1 MLTSFPK
8 LTVMKNLLFF
18 LFAATGVSFLHAQR
32 TLPVYAIT
40 ADDNNL
46 QWLNIKVVDIAKG
59 QVLSTVFNAK
69 DKQVHVLK
77 TASDNNVSKQEE
89 DEIPT
94 GTMVAAAA
102 FSRAQSKFFFI
113 PMRIAELR
121 WADLSKG
128 TPVYYALQSPVLS
141 KLNMNDAANHFTRMC
156 MGADG
161 KGYALTNDGKHLI
174 QFTADNQVQVQD
186 LGALVDA
193 PVNNSISIHNQC
205 TSWGG
210 DMIAAADGKLLII
223 SQRSYVFQFSPKDRI
238 VTLLGQINNLPQNF
252 TTNGAAVDEN
262 GNLIIACSNGNF
274 PYYKVDLSNFTANP
288 AFTQIPTGMN
298 ASDLAS
304 NYLLRKQA
312 TNNGTYIER
321 INKVANSKISMY
333 PNPVTSNRV
342 QLIFDDVEKGEYSI
356 QLIDVSGK
364 LLINKIVTISG
375 NGQISY
381 LDLHKAM
388 SKGMYL
394 VKVLNHDLKTVFADK
409 VAVQ

>member
-1 MLTSFPK
+1 MKRLLLLQVAVFTFSFA
-8 LTVMKNLLFF
+8 V
-18 LFAATGVSFLHAQR
+18 AQR

-40 ADDNNL
+40 SDENNL
-46 QWLNIKVVDIAKG
+46 QWLNIKIVDIAKG

-69 DKQVHVLK
+69 DRQVNVLNA
-77 TASDNNVSKQEE
+77 TTNSNVSKREE
-89 DEIPT
+89 GDGPT
-94 GTMVAAAA
+94 GSMVAAAA
-102 FSRAQSKFFFI
+102 YSRAQSKFFFI

-161 KGYALTNDGKHLI
+161 KGYALTNDGNHLI
-174 QFTADNQVQVQD
+174 QFTTGAQPELLD

-193 PVNNSISIHNQC
+193 PANNNNSIHNQC

-210 DMIAAADGKLLII
+210 DMIATADGKLLII
-223 SQRSYVFQFSPKDRI
+223 SQRSFIYEFSPKDRI

-262 GNLIIACSNGNF
+262 GDLIIACSNGNF
-274 PYYKVDLSNFTANP
+274 AYYKVDMSNYTATT
-288 AFTQIPTGMN
+288 AFTQTASGMN

-304 NYLLRKQA
+304 NYLLRKPA
-312 TNNGTYIER
+312 TNNGTYVER
-321 INKVANSKISMY
+321 INIAANTKISMY
-333 PNPVTSNRV
+333 PNPVTGNRV
-342 QLIFDDVEKGEYSI
+342 QLIFDEVEKGEYSI
-356 QLIDVSGK
+356 QLMDISGK
-364 LLINKIVTISG
+364 ILMNKVVNISG
-375 NGQISY
+375 RGQISY

>member
-1 MLTSFPK
+1 MKRLLLLQVAVFTFSFA
-8 LTVMKNLLFF
+8 V
-18 LFAATGVSFLHAQR
+18 AQR

-40 ADDNNL
+40 SDENNL
-46 QWLNIKVVDIAKG
+46 QWLNIKIVDIAKG

-69 DKQVHVLK
+69 DKQVNVLNA
-77 TASDNNVSKQEE
+77 TTNSNVSKREE
-89 DEIPT
+89 GDGPT
-94 GTMVAAAA
+94 GSMVAAAA
-102 FSRAQSKFFFI
+102 YSRAQSKFFFI

-161 KGYALTNDGKHLI
+161 KGYALTNDGNHLI
-174 QFTADNQVQVQD
+174 QFTTGAQPELVD

-193 PVNNSISIHNQC
+193 PANNNNSIHNQC

-210 DMIAAADGKLLII
+210 DMIATADGKLLII
-223 SQRSYVFQFSPKDRI
+223 SQRSYIYEFSPKDRI
-238 VTLLGQINNLPQNF
+238 VKLLGQINNLPQNF

-262 GNLIIACSNGNF
+262 GDLIIACSNGNF
-274 PYYKVDLSNFTANP
+274 AYYKVDMSNYTATT
-288 AFTQIPTGMN
+288 AFTQTPSGMN

-304 NYLLRKQA
+304 NYLLRKPA
-312 TNNGTYIER
+312 TNNGTYVER
-321 INKVANSKISMY
+321 INIASNTKISMY
-333 PNPVTSNRV
+333 PNPVTGNRV
-342 QLIFDDVEKGEYSI
+342 QLIFDEVEKGEYSI
-356 QLIDVSGK
+356 QLMDISGK
-364 LLINKIVTISG
+364 ILMNKVANISG
-375 NGQISY
+375 RGQISY